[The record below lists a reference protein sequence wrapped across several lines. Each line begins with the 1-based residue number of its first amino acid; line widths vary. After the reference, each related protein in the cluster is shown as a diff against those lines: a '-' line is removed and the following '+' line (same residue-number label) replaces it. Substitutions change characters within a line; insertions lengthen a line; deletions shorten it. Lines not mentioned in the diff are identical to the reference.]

1 MEKIAVIVPVY
12 NVEPYLRRC
21 VDSILAQSMRDFALV
36 LVDDGSTD
44 GSGSIC
50 EEYCARDGRVRM
62 MRQGNAGQSVARNA
76 ALDMLDRERLAE
88 YVTFV
93 DADDWVMPTY
103 LEEMAKGVS
112 SGADIAS
119 IPSFRFVDGDAVGDS
134 GRPSVVWRTLPP
146 REYWLVPGQCQSA
159 AWGKLYAHKLFGD
172 IRFPAGKICEDE
184 ATNYRL
190 FFKARRVA
198 YAQTPLYAYCVRSG
212 STMHSPW
219 SVRRMDR
226 LDAWRDQIRFFGE
239 MGFPELVANSRK
251 WLVVDLVDAVRNL
264 RSLGDAERAESC
276 RRSLAEEL
284 KAGKFPFVENYLA
297 YKTAHP
303 LRAKLM
309 RPLTFFAK
317 SSGRQQA

>member
-1 MEKIAVIVPVY
+1 MEKIAVVVPVF
-12 NVEPYLRRC
+12 NVEQYLRRC
-21 VDSILAQSMRDFALV
+21 VDSILSQSLNDFVLV

-44 GSGSIC
+44 GSRAIC
-50 EEYCARDGRVRM
+50 DEYCARDGRIRLI
-62 MRQGNAGQSVARNA
+62 RQGNAGQSAARNA
-76 ALDMLDRERLAE
+76 ALDMLDEDRSVG

-93 DADDWVMPTY
+93 DSDDWVMPTY
-103 LEEMAKGVS
+103 LEELAKGIS
-112 SGADIAS
+112 SGADVAS
-119 IPSFRFVDGDAVGDS
+119 VPSFRFVDGDTVGGG
-134 GRPSVVWRTLPP
+134 GRSVVWQTLPP

-159 AWGKLYAHKLFGD
+159 AWGKLYALRLFGG
-172 IRFPAGKICEDE
+172 IRFPVGKICEDE

-190 FFKARRVA
+190 FFKAKKVA
-198 YAQTPLYAYCVRSG
+198 YSQTPLYAYCVRSG

-226 LDAWRDQIRFFGE
+226 LDAWRDQIRFFSE

-276 RRSLAEEL
+276 RRSLAAEL
-284 KAGKFPFVENYLA
+284 KAGRFPFAENYLA

-317 SSGRQQA
+317 ASGHQQA